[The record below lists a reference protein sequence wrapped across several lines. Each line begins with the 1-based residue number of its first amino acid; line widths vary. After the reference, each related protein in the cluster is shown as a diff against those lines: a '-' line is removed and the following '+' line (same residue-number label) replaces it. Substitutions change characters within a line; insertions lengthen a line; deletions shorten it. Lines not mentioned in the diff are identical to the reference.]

1 VNAIAPG
8 AFPTA
13 AEEIHP
19 DREAY
24 QRFVLDHQAVKRR
37 GRPGDIATA
46 VLFFAGEDSG
56 FITGQLIAVDGGWVM
71 H

>member
-8 AFPTA
+8 AFTA

-37 GRPGDIATA
+37 GSPEDIAMV
-46 VLFFAGEDSG
+46 VLFFAREDSG